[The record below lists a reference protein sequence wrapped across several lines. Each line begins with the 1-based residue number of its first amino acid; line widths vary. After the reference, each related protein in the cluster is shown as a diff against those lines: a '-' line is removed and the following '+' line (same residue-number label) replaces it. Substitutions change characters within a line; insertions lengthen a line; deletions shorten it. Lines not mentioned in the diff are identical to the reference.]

1 MLDIPTTLMALSK
14 GLETLKIMRE
24 IDKDFDAAAYK
35 AKIAELMG
43 SVADAKIAL
52 IDANE
57 QISETWSNV
66 SQRRKS
72 N

>member
-1 MLDIPTTLMALSK
+1 MALSK